1 MHSSHVSNSTST
13 AASTNTTT
21 TITFSGVSQPESAAG
36 QRQQG
41 SFVGLSTTT
50 YTPKLIRISTTYYQQ
65 DKTRLLSN
73 TNVSDINP
81 SQTDPLKALAMHTTA
96 IFDDDHHGQS
106 ASSLSLSNKPSR
118 SQKSSQ
124 PPVDDV
130 APIVREEQRPHPT
143 DKWIMMSGDKKRPF
157 QCGHEG
163 CGRKYSKKE
172 YLQTHFVTH
181 TGDSKLRC
189 YQGECAGTVI
199 YRNTRALTQHIHS
212 HHTFV
217 RMFGCKFCDRR
228 FRQQHHLKYHMEY
241 LHPLEAEKKSPR
253 PQSISESSSATT
265 TTNTASTSTINFKVS
280 QPELAAGQRQ
290 QGSYV
295 VTSTT
300 IDTPE
305 SMTIASYHQQDGL
318 KLLAEVSTS
327 QINPFEA
334 LAEHQ
339 TVTFDD
345 EAVTTETAGVP
356 NLPSDQHQAEQSP
369 DPTDTNKWI
378 IVDESQDKPYRCG
391 YPEGCDKSY
400 LRKQCLTRH
409 FVKHTGTSKFK
420 CPYPECVGNEYFGDT
435 TLLKRHIAKI
445 HTLDKPFQ
453 CGRCKRRFTRKDSL
467 KYHWEYVSCLKNKQN
482 SAKRKKK

>member
-41 SFVGLSTTT
+41 SFVGLSTTVH
-50 YTPKLIRISTTYYQQ
+50 TPESTRISSNYYHKDEQ
-65 DKTRLLSN
+65 RLLS
-73 TNVSDINP
+73 DIVAP
-81 SQTDPLKALAMHTTA
+81 QIDPFKALATHLAVT
-96 IFDDDHHGQS
+96 FEDDDQRQS
-106 ASSLSLSNKPSR
+106 ASSLSLSDEPSR
-118 SQKSSQ
+118 SQKLSQ

-143 DKWIMMSGDKKRPF
+143 DKWIMMSGNKKRPF

-199 YRNTRALTQHIHS
+199 YRDARALTRHIHS
-212 HHTFV
+212 YHTFV

-241 LHPLEAEKKSPR
+241 VHPREAEKKSPK

-265 TTNTASTSTINFKVS
+265 TTNTANTASTSTINFKVS

-305 SMTIASYHQQDGL
+305 SMPIASYHQQDGL

-327 QINPFEA
+327 QINPFTA
-334 LAEHQ
+334 LATHQ

-345 EAVTTETAGVP
+345 EAVTKEIAGVP
-356 NLPSDQHQAEQSP
+356 NLPSDQYQAEQSP

-391 YPEGCDKSY
+391 YPKGCDKSY
-400 LRKQCLTRH
+400 LRKHCLIRH

-445 HTLDKPFQ
+445 HTLDRPFQ
-453 CGRCKRRFTRKDSL
+453 CGRCKKRFTRKDSL
-467 KYHWEYVSCLKNKQN
+467 KYHWEHVPCLKNGQK
-482 SAKRKKK
+482 SAKGKKK